1 MLLAIAVALAAALA
15 PPSRLRPSAPR
26 PRARARA
33 SVEGDVAAA
42 KRAEAEQLELE
53 VMALRPPPPPS
64 VPEMDVLAVPEQDV
78 MALKSPLRWI
88 GLYAALSL
96 SLPQLSSPAQKA
108 RQLTGDLTSMGVTLD
123 FVLDTAVRQRQSTL
137 RKWVHRCLTN

>member
-1 MLLAIAVALAAALA
+1 
-15 PPSRLRPSAPR
+15 
-26 PRARARA
+26 
-33 SVEGDVAAA
+33 VEGDVAAA
-42 KRAEAEQLELE
+42 KRAEAEKLQLLAEQAALEAEQLELE

-64 VPEMDVLAVPEQDV
+64 VPEMDVPAVPEQDV

-88 GLYAALSL
+88 GPYAALSL

>member
-1 MLLAIAVALAAALA
+1 
-15 PPSRLRPSAPR
+15 
-26 PRARARA
+26 
-33 SVEGDVAAA
+33 VEGDVAAA
-42 KRAEAEQLELE
+42 KRAEAEKLQLLAEQAALEAEQLELE

-64 VPEMDVLAVPEQDV
+64 VPEMDVPAVPEQDV